1 MFIHLYILTIILKYG
16 MSSYYKKGHWSY
28 VVNAW
33 KQNFLCRFYKRKLKK
48 HLHSVLSTI
57 KFRFLGLWFNVRWW
71 DTDTRDLREE
81 NASYMNVCLNIY
93 GCQFLLVVNYWNCSA
108 VYSVT
113 TGSVRA
119 MRIFWC
125 WMLVSSRLTV
135 TFTLSNMWKVCCSTF
150 RVGPYTHTQ
159 HIYKH
164 VKGEPNKYQK
174 RNDSNIN
181 CTSSSKTRF
190 GLLLSLLSKNT
201 VPSNPNFGMSTMIAF
216 FLTNRTYPSS
226 LMIPRLLKNNCN
238 KTYLD

>member
-93 GCQFLLVVNYWNCSA
+93 GCQFVLVVNYWNCSA
-108 VYSVT
+108 VYSVLPQGRSEPC
-113 TGSVRA
+113 GSSGA
-119 MRIFWC
+119 ECWC
-125 WMLVSSRLTV
+125 RPGWPSPSLCQICEKCAALPSEL
-135 TFTLSNMWKVCCSTF
+135 
-150 RVGPYTHTQ
+150 GPTHT
-159 HIYKH
+159 H
-164 VKGEPNKYQK
+164 NTF
-174 RNDSNIN
+174 IN
-181 CTSSSKTRF
+181 MSKVNQI
-190 GLLLSLLSKNT
+190 NT
-201 VPSNPNFGMSTMIAF
+201 KKEMTQI
-216 FLTNRTYPSS
+216 
-226 LMIPRLLKNNCN
+226 
-238 KTYLD
+238 